1 MASGISKFSEVRLL
15 WTFAPAGAKSDDDD
29 ADDDDKTSMTFK
41 GHIKSNTSREE
52 EAFIK

>member
-1 MASGISKFSEVRLL
+1 MVDTISKFSEVRLL
-15 WTFAPAGAKSDDDD
+15 WTFAPAGAKSDDE
-29 ADDDDKTSMTFK
+29 TSMTFK